1 MATPPTES
9 AAYVFVSYASV
20 DRKAALRIADA
31 LEASGVGTWIDRKS
45 IAGGTRWSVEI
56 VRGIRGCRAVLVLC
70 TSAALGSRNIQQE
83 IQLAWEHERPLFP
96 FLLEPVTL
104 PESVEYALVGRQWI
118 EVLDRSEAEWLP
130 QALAAL
136 RSVGFGDGP
145 TPPGGSATVSSAPLP
160 APSSV
165 LSSPIFSPPTER
177 HKSIA
182 ERSAELATPRE
193 AEPAAP
199 LESPIAPRAAA
210 PVRPHLPMY
219 GTRFIGRERDLAA
232 VRERLLQPEVRLLT
246 LTGPGGIGKTRVAL
260 QVAADLATTFAD
272 GVWFVPLAAVSD
284 AHLVLA
290 AIGRA
295 LGVTAAG
302 SQEGIEAVRQAI
314 GSGRVLLILD
324 NFEQVVDGAPVVN
337 QLIQA
342 CRNLKILVTSRAIL
356 RLYGEQEYP
365 LAPLQLPDSRRLPPI
380 DRLAEF
386 DAVRLFVE
394 RAQAARSDFTLTSEN
409 APAVV
414 EICRRLDGLPLAI
427 ELAAARVKLLPPQA
441 LLQRLDHRLKLL
453 TGGARDLPARQQTLR
468 NAIAWSYDLLD
479 PDEQHVIVQLSVFA
493 GGCTLESAEAVVG
506 TPDLTIDLFDALDS
520 LVGKSLLRRTD
531 DGSETRFAML
541 QTIREFAGE
550 KLVESGESAALY
562 RRHAEHF
569 LSLAE
574 VAPREVWQPTT
585 GRDARLAEIERE
597 HENILTALRWVGS
610 TDDAWLGIRWA
621 AALGWF
627 WWHRAYSQDDVSR
640 AGRRTTDV
648 AWRSFR
654 AQALFGAAYVAWR
667 QEDYDAADPLFEA
680 GRLSWPGGV
689 GDEGAEVSYS
699 LQGLELVARWEQ
711 FDASAQSAYEDAVT
725 QARGAGSPARLGWA
739 LHHLGWLAFFRGD
752 RVAAISRLAEAEQAF
767 GEAGETAGTAAVSLA
782 VGWVAHN
789 GGDLDTAGQRY
800 ATTLRLLETTP
811 DAPLLTLALF
821 QCAWLAAD
829 RHQAEVASELAAAA
843 AARAS
848 SGGTPVPGAL
858 AALHELVLAPVR
870 QAGSAAD
877 QLAARRRG
885 AALAIAQARE
895 LIEQTSTKP

>member
-1 MATPPTES
+1 MSTPPTES
-9 AAYVFVSYASV
+9 APYVFLSYASV
-20 DRKAALRIADA
+20 DREAAFRIADA
-31 LEASGVGTWIDRKS
+31 LEANGVGTWVDRRS
-45 IAGGTRWSVEI
+45 IAPGSHWSAEI

-70 TSAALGSRNIQQE
+70 SSAALGSRNVQQE

-96 FLLEPVTL
+96 ILLEPVTL

-118 EVLDRSEAEWLP
+118 EVRDRSQAEWLP

-136 RSVGFGDGP
+136 RSVGFGDGSARSLAP
-145 TPPGGSATVSSAPLP
+145 TVAESPPP

-165 LSSPIFSPPTER
+165 LRSP
-177 HKSIA
+177 
-182 ERSAELATPRE
+182 LATPPADRLKSF
-193 AEPAAP
+193 AEPPIDSTAP
-199 LESPIAPRAAA
+199 LPSPLSPRAGALA
-210 PVRPHLPMY
+210 RPHLPIY

-232 VRERLLQPEVRLLT
+232 VGERLLQPEVRLLT

-260 QVAADLATTFAD
+260 QVAAELATTFD
-272 GVWFVPLAAVSD
+272 GGVWFVPLAAVSD
-284 AHLVLA
+284 ARLVLA

-302 SQEGIEAVRQAI
+302 SQDGIEAVRQAI
-314 GSGRVLLILD
+314 GTGRVLLILD

-337 QLIQA
+337 QLIQV
-342 CRNLKILVTSRAIL
+342 CPNLKILVTSRANL
-356 RLYGEQEYP
+356 RIYGEQEYP

-394 RAQAARSDFTLTSEN
+394 RAQAARPDFTLTAEN
-409 APAVV
+409 ASSVV

-479 PDEQHVIVQLSVFA
+479 PDEQHVIAQLSAFA
-493 GGCTLESAEAVVG
+493 GGCTLESAEAIVV
-506 TPDLTIDLFDALDS
+506 TQDLTIDLFDALDS

-531 DGSETRFAML
+531 DGSETRFVML
-541 QTIREFAGE
+541 QTIREFAAE
-550 KLVESGESAALY
+550 KLLESGDAVALNG
-562 RRHAEHF
+562 RHAEHF

-585 GRDARLAEIERE
+585 ERDARLAEIERE

-627 WWHRAYSQDDVSR
+627 WWHRAYAQDDVSR
-640 AGRRTTDV
+640 AARRTSDL

-667 QEDYDAADPLFEA
+667 QEDYEAADPLFEA
-680 GRLSWPGGV
+680 GRLAWPGGV

-699 LQGLELVARWEQ
+699 LQGLALVARWEQ
-711 FDASAQSAYEDAVT
+711 FDASAQSAYDDAVT
-725 QARGAGSPARLGWA
+725 QARVAGSAARLGWA

-752 RVAAISRLAEAEQAF
+752 RVVAASRLAEAEQAF
-767 GEAGETAGTAAVSLA
+767 REAGEADGTAAVSLA
-782 VGWVAHN
+782 LGWLAHN
-789 GGDLDTAGQRY
+789 SGDLNTAGRRY
-800 ATTLRLLETTP
+800 AATISLLETTP

-821 QCAWLAAD
+821 QGAWFAVD
-829 RHQAEVASELAAAA
+829 RHQAEVAGELAAAA

-848 SGGTPVPGAL
+848 SGGRPVPTAL
-858 AALHELVLAPVR
+858 AALHELVLAPAR

-877 QLAARRRG
+877 QLVARRRG

-895 LIEQTSTKP
+895 LIEQIVTRP